1 MLKVLKERWNVR
13 IKYHMHTCAQT
24 RINSGIRSAAAR
36 LYVCSMDE
44 CNSCMSLL
52 VPLRCTV
59 LCCRIDEMSEQTRQ
73 GFPVRGKP
81 KQCNSKGVISISS
94 ITPHHWPRHPHAPTP
109 HCLHKPATQ
118 QRRKKPHYLL
128 WADTTACH
136 SLFEI
141 ISSLCSLSH
150 TAHSQA
156 KRMNGFGLESKD
168 NHSSRVSVSWLT
180 ELS

>member
-1 MLKVLKERWNVR
+1 MRKQGLIQASEVWRPDCMYAAWMSAIHACPCL
-13 IKYHMHTCAQT
+13 YLCA
-24 RINSGIRSAAAR
+24 
-36 LYVCSMDE
+36 
-44 CNSCMSLL
+44 
-52 VPLRCTV
+52 V

-118 QRRKKPHYLL
+118 QHRKKPHYQL
-128 WADTTACH
+128 WVDTTACH

-141 ISSLCSLSH
+141 ISSLCSL
-150 TAHSQA
+150 THSTFSG
-156 KRMNGFGLESKD
+156 KRNEWFWIRKQ
-168 NHSSRVSVSWLT
+168 R
-180 ELS
+180 

>member
-1 MLKVLKERWNVR
+1 MCANKDKFRHQKCDGQIVCMQHWWVQFMHVPVCTSVL
-13 IKYHMHTCAQT
+13 YCA
-24 RINSGIRSAAAR
+24 
-36 LYVCSMDE
+36 
-44 CNSCMSLL
+44 
-52 VPLRCTV
+52 V

-118 QRRKKPHYLL
+118 QHRKKPHYLL
-128 WADTTACH
+128 WVDTTACH

-141 ISSLCSLSH
+141 ISSLCSLTH
-150 TAHSQA
+150 TVHSQA